1 MAILAP
7 PIRRERAIGR
17 KGQGG
22 PDSLETA
29 DVRAGRLMMIP
40 ALIIPVLLAIV
51 FFFGF
56 YLTLRNRRLNRGDLG
71 FVGLENYA
79 RLLQDE
85 KFWHSLSLTLK
96 FTLTDVVLEL
106 TFATLMALALTQPL
120 RGIRI
125 YRALLII
132 PLMTPPV
139 VGALVWKV
147 LYRSGNG
154 GFFNY
159 FLWEAGLPM
168 QGFIGDPDQAIFS
181 LVAIDV
187 WLYLPFVA
195 IILLAGLQT
204 LPQEQIDA
212 AHVDGANGWQVF
224 WHIQLPYMV
233 PFYIV
238 ALFFRVIDSLNV
250 FDTIYGTTKGGPG
263 DATRVLAVNGYETAF
278 PFFNLSYGG
287 ATFVALWLL
296 CTVAGSLL
304 FFWVKRSQAA

>member
-1 MAILAP
+1 MATLAP
-7 PIRRERAIGR
+7 SVKREVSA
-17 KGQGG
+17 GQA
-22 PDSLETA
+22 PDRDMTEKS
-29 DVRAGRLMMIP
+29 DIRAGRLMMIP
-40 ALIIPVLLAIV
+40 ALIIPALLALV
-51 FFFGF
+51 FFFGI

-71 FVGLENYA
+71 FVGLENYWK
-79 RLLQDE
+79 LLHDD

-96 FTLTDVVLEL
+96 FTLTDVTIELVL
-106 TFATLMALALTQPL
+106 ATLMALALSQPL
-120 RGIRI
+120 RGVRI

-168 QGFIGDPDQAIFS
+168 QGFIGDPAQAIFS
-181 LVAIDV
+181 LVVIDV

-195 IILLAGLQT
+195 IILLSGLQT
-204 LPQEQIDA
+204 LPQEQLDA
-212 AHVDGANGWQVF
+212 AKVDGASGWQIF
-224 WHIQLPYMV
+224 WQIQLPYMI
-233 PFYIV
+233 PFYVV

-263 DATRVLAVNGYETAF
+263 DSTRVLAINGYETAF
-278 PFFNLSYGG
+278 PFFNLSGG
-287 ATFVALWLL
+287 AATFVMLWVL

-304 FFWVKRSQAA
+304 YTLVKRSQTA

>member
-1 MAILAP
+1 MATIASPIEKDQAP
-7 PIRRERAIGR
+7 SATR
-17 KGQGG
+17 KR
-22 PDSLETA
+22 SSFEEA
-29 DVRAGRLMMIP
+29 DIKAGRLMMLP
-40 ALIIPVLLAIV
+40 ALIIPIFLALV
-51 FFFGF
+51 FFYGF

-71 FVGLENYA
+71 FVGLDNYVK
-79 RLLQDE
+79 LVQDD

-96 FTLTDVVLEL
+96 FTLVDVALEL
-106 TFATLMALALTQPL
+106 VLATLLALALSQPL
-120 RGIRI
+120 RGVRI

-154 GFFNY
+154 GFFNWI
-159 FLWEAGLPM
+159 LWTLGFPM
-168 QGFIGDPDQAIFS
+168 QGFIGDPDQAIQS
-181 LVAIDV
+181 LIVIDV
-187 WLYLPFVA
+187 WLFLPFVA

-212 AHVDGANGWQVF
+212 AQLDGASNWRLFWQ
-224 WHIQLPYMV
+224 IKLPYLI

-238 ALFFRVIDSLNV
+238 AMFFRVIDSLNV

-263 DATRVLAVNGYETAF
+263 DATRVLAINGYETAF
-278 PFFNLSYGG
+278 PFYNISYGG

-304 FFWVKRSQAA
+304 YVWVKRSQQD

>member
-1 MAILAP
+1 MATIASP
-7 PIRRERAIGR
+7 
-17 KGQGG
+17 
-22 PDSLETA
+22 LEQDQSRHSVRPRTSVEQA
-29 DVRAGRLMMIP
+29 DIRAGRLMMIP
-40 ALIIPVLLAIV
+40 ALVIPIFLALV

-71 FVGLENYA
+71 FVGLDNYVKIIH
-79 RLLQDE
+79 DD
-85 KFWHSLSLTLK
+85 KFWHSLFLTLK
-96 FTLTDVVLEL
+96 FTLTDVTVEL
-106 TFATLMALALTQPL
+106 TLATLMALALSQSL
-120 RGIRI
+120 RGIRF

-139 VGALVWKV
+139 VGSLVWKV

-154 GFFNY
+154 GFFNWV
-159 FLWEAGLPM
+159 LWKLGLPM
-168 QGFIGDPDQAIFS
+168 QGFIGDPAQAILS
-181 LVAIDV
+181 LVVIDV

-212 AHVDGANGWQVF
+212 ARVDGASPWQLFWQVK
-224 WHIQLPYMV
+224 LPYLI

-238 ALFFRVIDSLNV
+238 AMFFRVIDSLNV

-263 DATRVLAVNGYETAF
+263 DATRVLAVNGYENAF
-278 PFFNLSYGG
+278 PFFNISYGG
-287 ATFVALWLL
+287 ATFVALWIL

-304 FFWVKRSQAA
+304 YAWVKRSQAA